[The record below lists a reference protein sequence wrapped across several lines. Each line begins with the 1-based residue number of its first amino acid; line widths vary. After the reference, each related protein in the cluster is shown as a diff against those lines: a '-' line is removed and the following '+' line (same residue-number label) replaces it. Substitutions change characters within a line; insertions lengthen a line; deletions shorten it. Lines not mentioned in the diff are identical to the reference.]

1 MKNGPQT
8 EWRGMMVLFFLSE
21 LNQFID
27 SYYIEMEIYFPFSR
41 SLATQVLRDGLNC
54 FMLAS
59 LFSKYESMTRR
70 LLAIQVAWEVAWKNL
85 SNHSGRAYF
94 SMGDKMLFNIYLKC
108 AYFISQL
115 THSDPSKGISRQLL
129 GFNKMGLC
137 HTIFWRVY
145 PVLSKYFK
153 ESCFQSLMRQYEDSY
168 LCRVES
174 HYFLSYLKY
183 SFSLELNLNK

>member
-1 MKNGPQT
+1 
-8 EWRGMMVLFFLSE
+8 
-21 LNQFID
+21 
-27 SYYIEMEIYFPFSR
+27 MEIYFPFSR

-94 SMGDKMLFNIYLKC
+94 SMEDKMLFDIYLKC

-129 GFNKMGLC
+129 GFNKMGYATPSSDVYILYSQNISKS
-137 HTIFWRVY
+137 HTFKVWWDSMRTVTCAVLKAMIFWQL
-145 PVLSKYFK
+145 P
-153 ESCFQSLMRQYEDSY
+153 
-168 LCRVES
+168 
-174 HYFLSYLKY
+174 
-183 SFSLELNLNK
+183 